1 MDFYSSEELIGNSEE
16 NFNPASRY
24 GSPNGSFLYFG
35 FRSLFG
41 LITWLGFT
49 VPTRSR
55 AIARTSFS
63 ALKRFGFFAIAAVAY
78 RPGAPTRGPTSD
90 SVTRAASWS
99 NVTTS

>member
-1 MDFYSSEELIGNSEE
+1 L
-16 NFNPASRY
+16 
-24 GSPNGSFLYFG
+24 
-35 FRSLFG
+35 
-41 LITWLGFT
+41 T

-63 ALKRFGFFAIAAVAY
+63 ALKRFGFFALVAIAY
-78 RPGAPTRGPTSD
+78 RPDAFTRGLISD